1 MNVLR
6 LLIAGVLCA
15 SAGVS
20 AAADLRLGY
29 VSTERVY
36 REAKEAVTAQKRL
49 ESEFSAREKDLAAIA
64 KRARDIQTQLETGK
78 LSDGERKQKERDLLA
93 IDRDAAGAGV
103 QRHRAAAQHRRGLAA
118 RATDQRAQTGDQF
131 LRLERLRAPRR
142 RRPVSIAVWP
152 KCNCNPCARRIPTAF
167 RP

>member
-36 REAKEAVTAQKRL
+36 REVKEAVTAQKRL

-93 IDRDAAGAGV
+93 IDRDFQPR
-103 QRHRAAAQHRRGLAA
+103 QRDFRQELS
-118 RATDQRAQTGDQF
+118 QR
-131 LRLERLRAPRR
+131 RLEEFAVIQDHANKVIRDIAKSERFDLILQDVVYVDPRFDITER
-142 RRPVSIAVWP
+142 VLKALDE
-152 KCNCNPCARRIPTAF
+152 
-167 RP
+167 

>member
-49 ESEFSAREKDLAAIA
+49 ESEFSAREKDLAAMA

-93 IDRDAAGAGV
+93 IDRDFQPR
-103 QRHRAAAQHRRGLAA
+103 QRDFRQELS
-118 RATDQRAQTGDQF
+118 QR
-131 LRLERLRAPRR
+131 RLEEFAVIQDHANKVIRDIAKSERFDLILQDVVYVDPRFDITER
-142 RRPVSIAVWP
+142 VLKALDE
-152 KCNCNPCARRIPTAF
+152 
-167 RP
+167 